1 MQKSRVL
8 LVEDYDDAREMYA
21 EYLSFSGFEMQ
32 QAANGMDALRQAFE
46 QPPDIVIMDLSLPVM
61 DGWETV
67 RRLRECE
74 ATAGIP
80 VVALTGHVLADY
92 SRKARQSGF
101 DGFLT
106 KPCLPEDLV
115 AEINRVLVET
125 PTKAPH

>member
-1 MQKSRVL
+1 
-8 LVEDYDDAREMYA
+8 MYV
-21 EYLSFSGFEMQ
+21 EYLRYSGFEMQ
-32 QAANGMDALRQAFE
+32 EAANGMDALRQAFE
-46 QPPDIVIMDLSLPVM
+46 EPPDIVIMDLSLPVM

-74 ATAGIP
+74 TTARIP

-92 SRKARQSGF
+92 SRRAHQLGF

-115 AEINRVLVET
+115 AEIHRVLVDT
-125 PTKAPH
+125 PSKTSH